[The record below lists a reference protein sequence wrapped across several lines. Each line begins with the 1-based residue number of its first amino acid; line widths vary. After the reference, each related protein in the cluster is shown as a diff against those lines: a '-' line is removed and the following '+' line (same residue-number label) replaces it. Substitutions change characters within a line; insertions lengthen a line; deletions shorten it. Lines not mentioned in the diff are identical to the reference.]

1 MADMTTMEQAQ
12 QVMGALGYPTLA
24 LPQTIKPVTNT
35 KTTIQGVRYDPD
47 KWQALMTALGRPTVR
62 KSKWESLANALAATP
77 EARSFTGAYGTE
89 VINPWAMGL
98 SSLAR
103 GFGSVYGD
111 RLASAREAELKDQ
124 ENALKAAQLDAEATK
139 QAITREIEDTNMKV
153 NDPNAKQ
160 IADTQEKLK
169 NLQLLDGLAN
179 QLEDIGTRFDEDFK
193 NIDEMQKYSTR
204 FGRSMIGGFGGW
216 GTTAGEK
223 LARDQFDAWKGS
235 MKNVLVN
242 ANRQAGSG
250 SMSDADAARYEQ
262 NIGNARTP
270 AEARNILQSFVSRM
284 QMSVMPNQNT
294 NNQSETDAMTAFMKG
309 TK

>member
-1 MADMTTMEQAQ
+1 MENQNNNQA
-12 QVMGALGYPTLA
+12 VLAALGYPV
-24 LPQTIKPVTNT
+24 LPQSVVSTPKSEYQVQRT
-35 KTTIQGVRYDPD
+35 QYDPE
-47 KWQALMTALGRPTVR
+47 KLQALINALQQPTLR
-62 KSKWESLANALAATP
+62 KSGLESLAGALANTP
-77 EARSFTGAYGTE
+77 EAQSFKGAYGTE
-89 VINPWAMGL
+89 VISPWANGL
-98 SSLAR
+98 STALR
-103 GFGSVYGD
+103 GFGSVYGN
-111 RLASAREAELKDQ
+111 RLESAREAAMQDR
-124 ENALKAAQLDAEATK
+124 ENALKAAQLEAEATK
-139 QAITREIEDTNMKV
+139 QAISEKYIEDYMKV

-169 NLQLLDGLAN
+169 NLQLLDGLSN

-204 FGRSMIGGFGGW
+204 FGRSITDGFGGI
-216 GTTAGEK
+216 GTSASEK

-262 NIGNARTP
+262 NIGNAKTP
-270 AEARNILQSFVSRM
+270 AEARNILQSFVSRI
-284 QMSVMPNQNT
+284 QMSVMPNQNI
-294 NNQSETDAMTAFMKG
+294 NNQPEFDAMTAFMKG